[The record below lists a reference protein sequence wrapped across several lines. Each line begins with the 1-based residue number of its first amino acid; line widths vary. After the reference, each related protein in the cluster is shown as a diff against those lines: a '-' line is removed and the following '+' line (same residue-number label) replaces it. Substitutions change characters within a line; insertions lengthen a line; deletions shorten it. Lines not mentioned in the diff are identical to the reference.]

1 MRMSTA
7 DRHVRAF
14 TLVEL
19 LVVIGIIA
27 LLMGILLPVLGRV
40 QESGRR
46 TACASNLKQLGNAYQ
61 MYLNENNGII
71 IRANPTP
78 WIAHDKGFPTL
89 PETLDGYLA
98 GSTGVWACPSDTLLT
113 PVPEFPDAARF
124 VDVYQS
130 SYDYNRF
137 FNQFEG
143 GDIDSDA
150 SKFIRAVALAG
161 NRERNP
167 IASNRLRVL
176 EDYAAFHG
184 KPGKRGSTNYL
195 FADWHVGDFD

>member
-1 MRMSTA
+1 MFKPFRPS
-7 DRHVRAF
+7 RAF

-19 LVVIGIIA
+19 LVVIGIIG
-27 LLMGILLPVLGRV
+27 LLMGILMPVLGRV
-40 QESGRR
+40 QEAGRR

-61 MYLNENNGII
+61 MYLNEN
-71 IRANPTP
+71 PMP
-78 WIAHDKGFPTL
+78 WIPHDKGFPSL
-89 PETLDGYLA
+89 PETLDRYLA
-98 GSTGVWACPSDTLLT
+98 GSTGVWACPSDTLT
-113 PVPEFPDAARF
+113 SPVAAFPDANRF
-124 VDVYQS
+124 VEVYQS

-150 SKFIRAVALAG
+150 SKFVRAVALAG

-167 IASNRLRVL
+167 IPSNRLRVL

-195 FADWHVGDFD
+195 FADWHVGDLE